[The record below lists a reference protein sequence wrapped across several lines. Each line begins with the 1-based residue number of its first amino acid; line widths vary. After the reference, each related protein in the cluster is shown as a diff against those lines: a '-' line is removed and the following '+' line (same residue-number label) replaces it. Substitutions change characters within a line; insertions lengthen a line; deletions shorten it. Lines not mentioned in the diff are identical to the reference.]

1 MYNIGSACPILHFPP
16 VLSSPAFSTFSTA
29 SFSVA
34 PFSAVANGYVM
45 HLAPPNDANLLT
57 A

>member
-1 MYNIGSACPILHFPP
+1 MYNIGSAWPILHFPP
-16 VLSSPAFSTFSTA
+16 VLSAPAFSTP
-29 SFSVA
+29 FSVA